1 MNKEEMLKKAF
12 SHTLTNAALRFA
24 DHDIDALIMRQD
36 MIDFAARNN
45 FDLTEDEIE
54 EYIDVQ
60 IKKMEASVKDFTY
73 QTRMMKNK
81 TSILPITIEILPPR
95 QTDEKPKLCRLR
107 GSISI

>member
-1 MNKEEMLKKAF
+1 
-12 SHTLTNAALRFA
+12 
-24 DHDIDALIMRQD
+24 

-73 QTRMMKNK
+73 QTRMMK
-81 TSILPITIEILPPR
+81 
-95 QTDEKPKLCRLR
+95 
-107 GSISI
+107 

>member
-24 DHDIDALIMRQD
+24 DHDVDALVMRQD

-45 FDLTEDEIE
+45 FDLTDDEIE

-73 QTRMMKNK
+73 QTRMMK
-81 TSILPITIEILPPR
+81 
-95 QTDEKPKLCRLR
+95 
-107 GSISI
+107 